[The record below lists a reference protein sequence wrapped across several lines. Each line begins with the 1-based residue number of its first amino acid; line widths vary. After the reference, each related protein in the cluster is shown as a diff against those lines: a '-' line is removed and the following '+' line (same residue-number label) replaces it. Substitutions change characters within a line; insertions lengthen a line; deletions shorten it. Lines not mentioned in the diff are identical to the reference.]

1 MTINF
6 SQPSHNKDNQVNQI
20 TPNSDQVHYSGKL
33 LAKNTIYNF
42 LGYFLPFP
50 VGVVAIPYLIK
61 GIGVPRFGVL
71 SIVWMMIGYFMLFD
85 FGIGRTATKFVSE
98 LWAQKKYQEVLELVV
113 ASTIILLG
121 CGIVVGLLLALLT
134 NWVVTSLIHIP
145 ADLVNET
152 RQAFYMLSIGIP
164 VMLLIIGA
172 RGVLEALQQFRIIN
186 LIKIPSSIATFI
198 IPLLVMLY
206 SKSLYPIVAM
216 LVLGKLLTLLFL
228 LYYCWKYL
236 PFSNLRL
243 RLKKSSFTKL
253 LRFGGWLSI
262 SNIVA
267 PLMGKMDRFYIGTI
281 LTISAVTYYVAP
293 FDMMTKLF
301 LIPVSLLG
309 VVFPVFSAYS
319 VNNSG
324 KFSLLHQRAVKY
336 ILIIMT
342 PIVFILIVYAQP
354 ILKIW
359 LGEEFALQSTLVMQL
374 IAAGVL
380 FSSIAKVPFNA
391 LQAYGRP
398 DIVTK
403 LILIELPIY
412 LVILFFL
419 TKFFGIVGTAVIWSL
434 RRMMETNIIFILAY
448 SKIPSMK
455 FNLKKESVILNL
467 WIITSVLV
475 AYGLSLVPNLF
486 LETIL
491 MVAVLSLIFYLS
503 FVFWL
508 DSYEQLKIKKILLQI
523 SSLLYKMVT
532 K

>member
-1 MTINF
+1 
-6 SQPSHNKDNQVNQI
+6 
-20 TPNSDQVHYSGKL
+20 
-33 LAKNTIYNF
+33 
-42 LGYFLPFP
+42 
-50 VGVVAIPYLIK
+50 
-61 GIGVPRFGVL
+61 
-71 SIVWMMIGYFMLFD
+71 
-85 FGIGRTATKFVSE
+85 
-98 LWAQKKYQEVLELVV
+98 
-113 ASTIILLG
+113 
-121 CGIVVGLLLALLT
+121 
-134 NWVVTSLIHIP
+134 
-145 ADLVNET
+145 
-152 RQAFYMLSIGIP
+152 
-164 VMLLIIGA
+164 
-172 RGVLEALQQFRIIN
+172 
-186 LIKIPSSIATFI
+186 
-198 IPLLVMLY
+198 MLY

-243 RLKKSSFTKL
+243 RLKKNSFTKL

-301 LIPVSLLG
+301 LIPVSLLD

-319 VNNSG
+319 VNNSE

-342 PIVFILIVYAQP
+342 PIVFILVVYAQP

-359 LGEEFALQSTLVMQL
+359 LGGEFALQSTLVMQL
-374 IAAGVL
+374 LAAGVL
-380 FSSIAKVPFNA
+380 FSSIARVPSNA

-419 TKFFGIVGTAVIWSL
+419 TKFFGIVGTAMVWLL
-434 RRMMETNIIFILAY
+434 RLIIETNILFILSY
-448 SKIPSMK
+448 RKIPSIK
-455 FNLKKESVILNL
+455 FSLKKESIILNL
-467 WIITSVLV
+467 WIITSVLI
-475 AYGLSLVPNLF
+475 AYGLSLIPYFF
-486 LETIL
+486 LRSII
-491 MVAVLSLIFYLS
+491 VLVVLGLLIFLS
-503 FVFWL
+503 YVFWL
-508 DSYEQLKIKKILLQI
+508 DNYEHTKVKKGL
-523 SSLLYKMVT
+523 SHFF
-532 K
+532 